1 MGQSLQLMIVAV
13 KSILD
18 TLGENDFVQI
28 VKVNVFFID
37 NIQKSSSGIQGKEH
51 TCKHLHYHNKV
62 YSPLYPIK
70 FKIQNFIV
78 PLPLNLSCD
87 HQYFGIIIV
96 HGGSVFWFSSF
107 TFTQEFT
114 SPQTYNN
121 VMNLCNIV
129 TQQTS
134 YPRNYVPMKP
144 AKLHDHW
151 PRLIEMIFHN
161 FL

>member
-78 PLPLNLSCD
+78 PLPLNLSC
-87 HQYFGIIIV
+87 QII
-96 HGGSVFWFSSF
+96 STLESSLFMGDQCSGFLCF
-107 TFTQEFT
+107 TFTQEFM

-121 VMNLCNIV
+121 VMN
-129 TQQTS
+129 
-134 YPRNYVPMKP
+134 
-144 AKLHDHW
+144 
-151 PRLIEMIFHN
+151 
-161 FL
+161 FLTL